1 MTAKTLNE
9 DNAALLSQCLD
20 FCQTLANKSLTFSFN
35 FTLGDSFSFSVD
47 TSEKKALAVKVKK
60 KKKTPSTLRRNAK
73 RREEFLKKKLETS
86 TGSEHVSVEEAVSKQ
101 VEEALVKHTTPEKE
115 RDGDH
120 IVDLVLSP
128 VCGQRD
134 DEDTM
139 PLPLPTLSLVCD
151 RPDKRSRRGPK
162 CGKTFNSEHDLR
174 CHGHKDHDYCFEH
187 QNRYEVICHV
197 PGGPRC
203 KSQALAFG
211 YFYHP

>member
-1 MTAKTLNE
+1 M
-9 DNAALLSQCLD
+9 
-20 FCQTLANKSLTFSFN
+20 
-35 FTLGDSFSFSVD
+35 
-47 TSEKKALAVKVKK
+47 
-60 KKKTPSTLRRNAK
+60 
-73 RREEFLKKKLETS
+73 
-86 TGSEHVSVEEAVSKQ
+86 SKQ
-101 VEEALVKHTTPEKE
+101 VEEALVKQTTPEKE
-115 RDGDH
+115 RDQDH

>member
-9 DNAALLSQCLD
+9 NNAALLSQCLD

-47 TSEKKALAVKVKK
+47 TSEKKALAAKVKR

-86 TGSEHVSVEEAVSKQ
+86 TGSGHVSVEEAVSKQ

-115 RDGDH
+115 RDRDH

-197 PGGPRC
+197 PGGPSC

>member
-1 MTAKTLNE
+1 MTAMPVKE

-47 TSEKKALAVKVKK
+47 TREKKALAAKVKK

-115 RDGDH
+115 RDRDH